1 MADRARLRFEQ
12 ASIMLEQPAQEDA
25 AAEILH
31 EILTEDPSQH
41 QAAILLSGIL
51 EKSGRYQELLDLL
64 GAQLDSAKDRE
75 DVASILAVSV
85 RMGSLHEQQGRPDE
99 AFRLYQAAIEWD
111 PKSRVALEA
120 SVRLAEKNG
129 DAYVL
134 ADSLEAL
141 LRVAEGEEAV
151 QIAARLVSL
160 RVEQRD
166 PEAAERALELGFAA
180 CPSNAMLRDGL
191 MVRYRKRNDFAK
203 IASVLERASLGTAED
218 PALVRQLVDAHRA
231 AGQPEQALIAL
242 EGLLAS
248 EPDREEWRRERAA
261 LLIELGRD
269 EQAIVD
275 LERAYQRSPSY
286 RGDLIEVL
294 DRAIA
299 RAEPPRDRE
308 LKLRLLE
315 ILEQTGDA
323 EGVHQ
328 RLSELVKADPKDKE
342 ALAKLGALEARTEN
356 WVQASTAYRRL
367 IALEEGEALVEVA
380 LKLADACERA
390 ERFGDARGGLER
402 ALKAAPGHVGIR
414 ERLKHLYEVT
424 GEGRELAKLLEED
437 AAREPDVAQCLASLL
452 AAGELW
458 LGPDGDAS
466 EAVRVLEQAHKL
478 SSESL
483 EGIALLARAWAAQ
496 GRREEAMRMLEETA
510 KAHRGQRGRPLAYVH
525 REIATLELETG
536 HLRDAIEWM
545 NKALELDLRNGLLAM
560 QLGEL
565 AMDAE
570 DYDTASRAFRT
581 VAMMKSLDPES
592 QEGAAS
598 DQKADANYYLAW
610 LAYREGDVR
619 KAKVFATKA
628 VTRNPKHEQAL
639 ALLAQI
645 DAR

>member
-1 MADRARLRFEQ
+1 
-12 ASIMLEQPAQEDA
+12 
-25 AAEILH
+25 
-31 EILTEDPSQH
+31 
-41 QAAILLSGIL
+41 
-51 EKSGRYQELLDLL
+51 LDLL
-64 GAQLDSAKDRE
+64 SSQLDSAKDRQ
-75 DVASILAVSV
+75 DIDSIVALSARI
-85 RMGSLHEQQGRPDE
+85 GSLHEQHGRPDE
-99 AFRLYQAAIEWD
+99 ALQFYQTAIEWN
-111 PKSRVALEA
+111 PQSRVALEA
-120 SVRLAEKNG
+120 SVRLAEEKE

-141 LRVAEGEEAV
+141 LKVAEGEEAV

-180 CPSNAMLRDGL
+180 CPGNAMLRDGL
-191 MVRYRKRNDFAK
+191 IVRYRKRNDFAK
-203 IASVLERASLGTAED
+203 IASVLERASLGTTQD

-231 AGQPEQALIAL
+231 AGQPEQALVAL

-248 EPDREEWRRERAA
+248 DPEQDEWRRERAA
-261 LLIELGRD
+261 LLVELGRD
-269 EQAIVD
+269 EQAIDD
-275 LERAYQRSPSY
+275 LERAYQRSPNF
-286 RGDLIEVL
+286 RGDLVNVL
-294 DRAIA
+294 DGAIA

-315 ILEQTGDA
+315 VLEQAGDA
-323 EGVHQ
+323 DGVRQ
-328 RLSELVKADPKDKE
+328 RLSELVKADPKDTE
-342 ALAKLGALEARTEN
+342 ALAKLGALEERTEN

-367 IALEEGEALVEVA
+367 IALEDGEALVEVA

-390 ERFGDARGGLER
+390 ERLSDARGGLER
-402 ALKAAPGHVGIR
+402 ALKAAPGHTGIR
-414 ERLKHLYEVT
+414 ERLKHLYQVT
-424 GEGRELAKLLEED
+424 GENRELAKLLEED
-437 AAREPDVAQCLASLL
+437 AAREPDVAQSLAGLL

-458 LGPDGDAS
+458 LGPDGDPA

-496 GRREEAMRMLEETA
+496 GRREEAMRMLQEATA
-510 KAHRGQRGRPLAYVH
+510 AHRGQRGRAVAYLH
-525 REIATLELETG
+525 REIATLQLENG
-536 HLRDAIEWM
+536 HLKDALEWM

-592 QEGAAS
+592 QEGAGNE
-598 DQKADANYYLAW
+598 QKADANYYLAW
-610 LAYREGDVR
+610 LAYREGDAR

-628 VTRNPKHEQAL
+628 VARNPEHEQAL